1 MELVIFTDKNMISKT
16 DWINEKPSFRNGWNE
31 ICDIIRSWFC
41 FSNDFNHND
50 DLSIIY
56 ENFRIKLKGNE
67 IRYLGPSFRSCISLI
82 SKAFMK
88 IENYEGGVVE
98 STPGIYL
105 SKWNN
110 YSEFEEPFFDIE
122 MMNESFE
129 KYISEGTIFINS
141 NKYFEKINLVGSR
154 VSQGLIWFMQKR
166 DLF

>member
-88 IENYEGGVVE
+88 IENYEGVLLKVHLVFICLN
-98 STPGIYL
+98 GIIIL
-105 SKWNN
+105 NLKNL
-110 YSEFEEPFFDIE
+110 FDIE

-141 NKYFEKINLVGSR
+141 NKNFEKINLVGSR